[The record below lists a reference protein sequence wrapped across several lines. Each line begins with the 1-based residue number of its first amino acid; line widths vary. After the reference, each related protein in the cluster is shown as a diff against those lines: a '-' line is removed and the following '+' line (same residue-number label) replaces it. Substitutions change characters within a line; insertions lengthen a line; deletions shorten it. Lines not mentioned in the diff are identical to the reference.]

1 MTGSVEVGG
10 LRLGNVLVNASG
22 TLDAVQAERL
32 FGEAALGLGGFVS
45 KTITP
50 EMRPGN
56 PPPRIVAEHQGL
68 INSIGLPGPGR
79 DAFLGELLPEL
90 GRIVH
95 GPVIC
100 SVGGFSHADYVE
112 TVAELDRAEA
122 CSALELNVSCPNVES
137 GCDSIGADAGETEA
151 LVRACRA
158 ATTKPLF
165 VKLSASVSSIADI
178 ARAAE
183 AGGADALVCVNTVKA
198 TRIDRRTGRSWLG
211 GGGGGLSGPAIRPVA
226 LHAVLACRE
235 AVGIDI
241 IGVGGVDTAD
251 DVRDLLAI
259 GAQAVGLGTA
269 LFRDPAAPRRILAD
283 LAA

>member
-1 MTGSVEVGG
+1 MTGPVEVGG
-10 LRLGNVLVNASG
+10 LRLANVLLNASG

-32 FGEAALGLGGFVS
+32 FGDANLGLGGFVS

-50 EMRPGN
+50 DPRPGN
-56 PPPRIVAEHQGL
+56 PPPRIVTERQGL

-79 DAFLGELLPEL
+79 RAFMDDLLPQL
-90 GRIVH
+90 GRIVQ

-100 SVGGFSHADYVE
+100 SVGGFSPHEYTE
-112 TVAELDRAEA
+112 TVAELDAA
-122 CSALELNVSCPNVES
+122 GDCAAVELNVSCPNVES

-158 ATTKPLF
+158 ATRKPLW
-165 VKLSASVSSIADI
+165 VKLSASVADIATI

-183 AGGADALVCVNTVKA
+183 AGGADALVCINTVKA

-226 LHAVLACRE
+226 LHAVLACRA
-235 AVGIDI
+235 AVAIDLV
-241 IGVGGVDTAD
+241 GVGGVDTAD

-259 GAQAVGLGTA
+259 GASAVALGTA
-269 LFRDPAAPRRILAD
+269 LFRDPAAPRRLLAELAD
-283 LAA
+283 